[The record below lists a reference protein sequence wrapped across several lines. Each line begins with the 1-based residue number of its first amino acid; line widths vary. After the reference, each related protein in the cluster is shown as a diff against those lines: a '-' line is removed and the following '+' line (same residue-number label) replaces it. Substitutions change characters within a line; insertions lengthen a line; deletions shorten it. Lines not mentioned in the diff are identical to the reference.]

1 MQQTCPRC
9 GNASNTNSRFCTNC
23 GNVVEAAQPYQ
34 QSWQAPPVQNQA
46 PPWAQAQGG
55 AYQGQAPGLGFGG
68 QSDAQAK
75 KLLQIAGIVIGS
87 ALLLLIVC
95 IALAIVIPISSVRIF
110 FLIIALLLILI
121 PWMIYNKIRRAIRRT
136 VGDIGRYI

>member
-9 GNASNTNSRFCTNC
+9 GSVSNSSSRFCTNC
-23 GNVVEAAQPYQ
+23 GNTFEAVQAYR
-34 QSWQAPPVQNQA
+34 QSWEAPQNQNPA

-55 AYQGQAPGLGFGG
+55 AYQGQDAGLGFGG
-68 QSDAQAK
+68 QSDAQVK

-95 IALAIVIPISSVRIF
+95 ITLAI
-110 FLIIALLLILI
+110 
-121 PWMIYNKIRRAIRRT
+121 
-136 VGDIGRYI
+136 